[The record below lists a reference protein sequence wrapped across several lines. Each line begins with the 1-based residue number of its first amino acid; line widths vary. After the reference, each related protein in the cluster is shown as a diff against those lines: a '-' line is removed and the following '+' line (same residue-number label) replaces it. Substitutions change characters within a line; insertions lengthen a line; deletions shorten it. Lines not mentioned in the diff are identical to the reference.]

1 VEAKNNVPPE
11 VQNQTE
17 TVEALIP
24 PNEADITSS
33 QHRATPGPLPDDK
46 QSHVFEPAKVEQV
59 GKSSS
64 RRATGPK
71 TREGK
76 QRSRYNARKHAI
88 FSKELLLKN
97 ESRAEFEL
105 LRDGLWED
113 FQPQMTMATEVLN
126 DLVEVRWHKRRV
138 RRAIN
143 ALFAEKVD
151 FSEFDRNI
159 AQRVEAWDSEE
170 WGGAQGGML
179 KPDCNSF
186 VLEKGVEFLKQIRS
200 SVEARGFSVEIDR
213 DILKKLYGT
222 DSDGKARSGVFH
234 FYLLAA
240 KCASLAR
247 EGKQNPDPEEVKKQ
261 MIEVLDEEIGNL
273 TALKSATFDV
283 DRERS
288 GYRVEQA
295 LLSRQ
300 ATLDLYIRYD
310 TFLSR
315 ETDRLL
321 NRLERLQRL

>member
-1 VEAKNNVPPE
+1 
-11 VQNQTE
+11 
-17 TVEALIP
+17 
-24 PNEADITSS
+24 
-33 QHRATPGPLPDDK
+33 
-46 QSHVFEPAKVEQV
+46 
-59 GKSSS
+59 
-64 RRATGPK
+64 
-71 TREGK
+71 
-76 QRSRYNARKHAI
+76 
-88 FSKELLLKN
+88 
-97 ESRAEFEL
+97 
-105 LRDGLWED
+105 
-113 FQPQMTMATEVLN
+113 
-126 DLVEVRWHKRRV
+126 
-138 RRAIN
+138 
-143 ALFAEKVD
+143 
-151 FSEFDRNI
+151 
-159 AQRVEAWDSEE
+159 
-170 WGGAQGGML
+170 
-179 KPDCNSF
+179 
-186 VLEKGVEFLKQIRS
+186 
-200 SVEARGFSVEIDR
+200 VEIDR